1 MMNAMSKLRIQVVA
15 TVRSSIMLTILL
27 LVALSSAA
35 RADGTAIVLDLEGAL
50 GVATAEYIIGGIEQ
64 AEEQGANVVIIRMDT
79 PGGLVTPMR
88 DIVQAILGSEVPVV
102 TYVSP
107 GGARADSAGTYIL
120 LASHIAAMA
129 PTTHL
134 GAATPVSLTG
144 DGLSPG
150 GDEEKE
156 QEKEAP
162 PAESTGE
169 DAEDTAKDTEST
181 EQENGSSTAM
191 ERKVLNDAISYIR
204 GLAEAHGRN
213 ADWAEDAVRHAATLT
228 ATEALEQNVID
239 LIANDRSDL
248 LEAINGREV
257 QVNNKTFTIDT
268 EAVVIETIEPSW
280 RLKILNA
287 IASPEIAIL
296 LLMVGLYGLMFE
308 GYNPGAI
315 LPGVAGVICLLI
327 AAYALQVL
335 PVNYAGL
342 ALIIVGMILII
353 AEAFVPSFGALGLGG
368 IIALIFG
375 SIMMFDSG
383 IPGFGISVTFVVSLA
398 VAMGGILLWLVTY
411 LVKFRRRGAV
421 SGRER
426 ILGGTG
432 VAMESFVGDGRVW
445 LEGETWAARSQVPVE
460 KDQTVSVNGI
470 KGLVLDVEPIESAH
484 SVNVQPET

>member
-1 MMNAMSKLRIQVVA
+1 MMNKMSKFAAKALANLGSSMILAILSLVMFSA
-15 TVRSSIMLTILL
+15 TVR
-27 LVALSSAA
+27 AE
-35 RADGTAIVLDLEGAL
+35 GTAIVLDLEGAL

-64 AEEQGANVVIIRMDT
+64 AEDQGANVIIIRMDT

-88 DIVQAILGSEVPVV
+88 DIVQAILGSDVPVV

-120 LASHIAAMA
+120 LASHVAAMA

-150 GDEEKE
+150 EDEE
-156 QEKEAP
+156 P
-162 PAESTGE
+162 ESTSDE
-169 DAEDTAKDTEST
+169 DSEESAEEDGAS
-181 EQENGSSTAM
+181 EQDSGSSTAM
-191 ERKVLNDAISYIR
+191 ERKVLNDSISYIR
-204 GLAEAHGRN
+204 SLAEAHGRN

-228 ATEALEQNVID
+228 ATEALEMNVID
-239 LIANDRSDL
+239 LIADNRAEL
-248 LEAINGREV
+248 LDAINGREV
-257 QVNNKTFTIDT
+257 KVNNKSFTIDT

-368 IIALIFG
+368 IVALIFG

-383 IPGFGISVTFVVSLA
+383 IPGFGISITFVVSLA

-411 LVKFRRRGAV
+411 LLKFRRRGAV

-426 ILGGTG
+426 IMSGTG
-432 VAMESFVGDGRVW
+432 IAMESFVGDGHVW
-445 LEGETWAARSQVPVE
+445 LEGESWAARSKVPIT
-460 KDQTVSVNGI
+460 KDQHVNVSAI
-470 KGLVLDVEPIESAH
+470 DGLVLDVEPIESAQPT
-484 SVNVQPET
+484 NVQPET